1 MRMDEESGIGCGCA
15 VENPEDSKVPSEK
28 VALVFGALLHD
39 IGKIV
44 FRGSSAQGTHSKL
57 GADFIA
63 EDIAARNPDF
73 EGEAGKKII
82 EQIRYHHAEEIA
94 KATSLADSSLAFI
107 TYFADNIS
115 AGMDRKNEGDEIQ
128 GARFDRNVK
137 LHKIF
142 NILNGRNDNNVIE
155 HDDYNSIRER
165 IKRNL
170 QGIRVSWREVN
181 SLIQVLEAT
190 TSAVPSS
197 TDTSQLVDVSLFDHA
212 KTTAGIATCMYEYL
226 KEQEISNYR
235 QELFDKR
242 ASQRYYAQ
250 NMFLLYSCDMSGIQD
265 FIYNISGD
273 GALKQLRARS
283 LYLELLL
290 EHIVDELLDRLLLSR
305 ANLLYTGG
313 GHAYMLLPNT
323 RSAKRTIDEFEK
335 ELRAW
340 FIGRYRTDLF
350 LASAWVECS
359 ADDLANRGNDGKRYR
374 ELYRSL
380 SQRLSDAK
388 AARYSAETI
397 SKLNFEKLGEGDH
410 SRECRECHRSDV
422 RINESGTCELCSAL
436 MDVSKQFVTR
446 SVFVISEQESPLE
459 LPCGRFLSM
468 YSRDTYLNE
477 KPSVVRVYT
486 KNDWDA
492 GLDLSTHIWMGDYT
506 KSETGEISEYAS
518 RGSTLK
524 TLESATPEG
533 LRSATSERPHSE
545 SILETADN
553 DRKQLGVERLGVLR
567 ADVDNLGS
575 IFVNGIPDDKVSIS
589 RSSTLSRS
597 LSYFFKKK
605 INDVLREGDY
615 QAQII
620 YSGGDD
626 LFIIG
631 NWSDILYAAIDIRK
645 ALDEYT
651 GNGVITLSAGVGMFD
666 SKYPIARMAEEV
678 GELEDAAKLY
688 QNDTAQPPMKNAIA
702 LWSRDTVFS
711 WGEFSAY
718 VVPRYKDVEGF
729 FDCNEKGKAF
739 IYRFLSL
746 LRNFDEVISKPRLA
760 YLLARSFE
768 DDKNVAG
775 ICKKFYDWA
784 EDPRERAYLI
794 FALEWYVYSIRER
807 G

>member
-15 VENPEDSKVPSEK
+15 AENPEVPSDK

-63 EDIAARNPDF
+63 EDIAAHNPDF
-73 EGEAGKKII
+73 EGEVGKKIV

-94 KATSLADSSLAFI
+94 RAVSLADNSLAFI

-115 AGMDRKNEGDEIQ
+115 AGMDRKNEGDETQ
-128 GARFDRNVK
+128 GARFDRDVK

-142 NILNGRNDNNVIE
+142 NILNGRSDNNVIE
-155 HDDYNSIRER
+155 RDDYNSIRER

-181 SLIQVLEAT
+181 SLIHVLEAT

-197 TDTSQLVDVSLFDHA
+197 TDKSQLVDVSLFDHA
-212 KTTAGIATCMYEYL
+212 KTTAGIAACMYEYL
-226 KEQEISNYR
+226 KEQEVSNYR

-323 RSAKRTIDEFEK
+323 RLAKRTIGEFEK
-335 ELRAW
+335 ELKAW

-397 SKLNFEKLGEGDH
+397 KKLNFEKLGEGGH

-422 RINESGTCELCSAL
+422 RIGENGTCELCSAL
-436 MDVSKQFVTR
+436 ANVSKQFVTR
-446 SVFVISEQESPLE
+446 SVFAISEQDSPLE
-459 LPCGRFLSM
+459 LPFGKFLSM
-468 YSRDTYLNE
+468 YSRDAYLRE

-492 GLDLSTHIWMGDYT
+492 GINLATHIWMGDYT

-518 RGSTLK
+518 KGSTLK
-524 TLESATPEG
+524 VLEG
-533 LRSATSERPHSE
+533 ATSEGLQAE
-545 SILETADN
+545 SIPETADH
-553 DRKQLGVERLGVLR
+553 DREQLGIERLGVLR

-575 IFVNGIPDDKVSIS
+575 VFVNGIPGDKVSIS
-589 RSSTLSRS
+589 RTATLSRS

-605 INDVLREGDY
+605 INDVLKKGDY

-631 NWSDILYAAIDIRK
+631 NWSDILHAAVDIRK

-678 GELEDAAKLY
+678 GDLEDAAKLY
-688 QNDTAQPPMKNAIA
+688 KDNTAELPMKNAIA
-702 LWSRDTVFS
+702 LWSRDAVFN
-711 WGEFSAY
+711 WREFSECII
-718 VVPRYKDVEGF
+718 PRYEDMEEF
-729 FDCNEKGKAF
+729 FDCNEKGKTF
-739 IYRFLSL
+739 IYRLLSL
-746 LRNFDEVISKPRLA
+746 LRNFDEVVSRPRLA

-768 DDKNVAG
+768 DDKERAVD
-775 ICKKFYDWA
+775 ICKRFYDWA
-784 EDPRERAYLI
+784 EDSRERTYLI
-794 FALEWYVYSIRER
+794 CALEWYVYSIRER